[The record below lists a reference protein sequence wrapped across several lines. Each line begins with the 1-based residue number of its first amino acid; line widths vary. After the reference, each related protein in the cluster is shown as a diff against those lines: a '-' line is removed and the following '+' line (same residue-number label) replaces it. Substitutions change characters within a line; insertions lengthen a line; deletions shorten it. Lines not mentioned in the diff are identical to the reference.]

1 MCENIAAFSP
11 TFLASDGATLEAI
24 QLSVLE
30 YVKSLGSVFRCL
42 YEKGIELRTRNQLK
56 GLPAAVASM
65 LDTTV
70 FRQIRKHFRFK
81 FDSCFVFDK
90 ALETE
95 VQDFVLSVISGTL
108 TRSFGTTEMNGVIT
122 IGDCT
127 SQQRG
132 SWTGPVI
139 PALEFRLTGSS
150 TDDSNATIGE
160 LCVRGPTAFKGYR
173 QFDKENGGEIA
184 IDAEGFHNTKQ
195 IVEVLPDGSL
205 VLLTQTS
212 SD

>member
-1 MCENIAAFSP
+1 LCENIASFSP
-11 TFLASDGATLEAI
+11 TFLAANGATLEAI

-30 YVKSLGSVFRCL
+30 YVQSFGFLFRCL

-70 FRQIRKHFRFK
+70 FRQIRKHFCFK
-81 FDSCFVFDK
+81 FDSCFVFEK
-90 ALETE
+90 SLEMDL
-95 VQDFVLSVISGTL
+95 QDFVLSVISGTM

-127 SQQRG
+127 SHRRG
-132 SWTGPVI
+132 SWIGPVI
-139 PALEFRLTGSS
+139 PTLEFRLIGSS
-150 TDDSNATIGE
+150 TDDSNASIGE
-160 LCVRGPTAFKGYR
+160 LCVRGPTAFKGYL
-173 QFDKENGGEIA
+173 QFDKANGGEA
-184 IDAEGFHNTKQ
+184 TIDEEGFHNTKQ
-195 IVEVLPDGSL
+195 LVEVLPDGTL
-205 VLLTQTS
+205 ALNTQTP